1 MGKGKM
7 ADRKPGRPEKEL
19 DPKQA
24 EAFGACRATYDTMA
38 AIYECSVD
46 TIRRRMNDEDSEFC
60 KAYKRGLGRT
70 KVRISEAQINYALKG
85 NASLLIWLG
94 KNLLGQAD
102 APTPDDEEIIAID
115 FEQPDAE
122 ATD

>member
-1 MGKGKM
+1 M